1 MNKLFTGI
9 MPAMIT
15 PIDAAGRLKAKSA
28 EAIMKLELD
37 AGVNGFKLTA
47 LRAKGC
53 SSAKPPGAK

>member
-15 PIDAAGRLKAKSA
+15 PIDAAGRLKAQSA

-37 AGVNGFKLTA
+37 KGVTGFT
-47 LRAKGC
+47 
-53 SSAKPPGAK
+53 